1 VTSNVAGVYELF
13 LGMRDVHYV
22 ERILFSEHTSSEHE
36 RANERTSE
44 RALFLAWSMVYFEY
58 IHSVHELRKVF
69 KRRHPASDFVN
80 LALKEV
86 ARIQAPFTP

>member
-1 VTSNVAGVYELF
+1 MYITWSGFCFRSIHPAS
-13 LGMRDVHYV
+13 M
-22 ERILFSEHTSSEHE
+22 S
-36 RANERTSE
+36 ERTSE
-44 RALFLAWSMVYFEY
+44 RANERFFLAWSMVYFEY